1 MNPKI
6 ELRDPADLVNHYHP
20 ALRNI
25 PELADD
31 SDEFLAIARG
41 MQKCGIIQPLL
52 VDEKGRILDDH
63 SRTLLRCARRWQ
75 YPEVPVQ
82 VRDSSDV
89 HLLIIHSLA
98 HRRQLTKSAIA
109 YLACPHL
116 EPAFEI
122 ARSNRLEKLQK
133 GQYSSVVHEE
143 TTAAKTMYE
152 LAESMGISRRILF
165 DAANVHKEFEDTRK
179 YPRTVMGGAQ
189 DGAEVELTLREWYEP
204 RILRSPIGGEHEIN
218 RPMGL
223 GGVIAGIASDRL
235 AVRKGGPPKETDR
248 QLELFTSG
256 LGQLLLRA
264 SRLGGP
270 EKIRATVRTWLDAQL
285 ESDRLSDE
293 QLDDLEA
300 LGQTIRDEARG
311 RRKKQDKSSAS

>member
-6 ELRDPADLVNHYHP
+6 ELRDPADLIGHYHP
-20 ALRNI
+20 ALRDI
-25 PELADD
+25 PELPDD
-31 SDEFLAIARG
+31 SPEFLAIASG
-41 MQKCGIIQPLL
+41 MHKCGIIQPLL

-75 YPEVPVQ
+75 CPEVPVQ
-82 VRDSSDV
+82 VRDSADV

-116 EPAFEI
+116 DQAFNI
-122 ARSNRLEKLQK
+122 SREKGWENLKK
-133 GQYSSVVHEE
+133 GQFSPGVAAATAGP
-143 TTAAKTMYE
+143 TTVE
-152 LAESMGISRRILF
+152 NLAVLMGIERNLLF
-165 DAANVHKEFEDTRK
+165 EARKVRKEFEDTRK

-189 DGAEVELTLREWYEP
+189 DGAEAELTLREWYEP
-204 RILRSPIGGEHEIN
+204 LILRSPVGGEHESN

-235 AVRKGGPPKETDR
+235 AVRKGGPPRDADR

-270 EKIRATVRTWLDAQL
+270 EKIRATVRTWLDEQL
-285 ESDRLSDE
+285 ESSRLSDD

-311 RRKKQDKSSAS
+311 RRKKMDKSTA